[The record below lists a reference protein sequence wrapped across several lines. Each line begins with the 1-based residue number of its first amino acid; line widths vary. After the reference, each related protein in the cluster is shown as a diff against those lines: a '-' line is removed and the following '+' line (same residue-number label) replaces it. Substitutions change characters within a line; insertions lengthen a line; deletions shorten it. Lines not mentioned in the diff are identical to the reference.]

1 MLIGLNKN
9 HNPLP
14 HFRVAS
20 DANDIWKIASK
31 KRSYVFISVFFYLV
45 KRKRSSWHVN
55 AYVKLRP
62 TRPGFTVS
70 RYTMENSDEKM
81 IRRLKQEDNNLERTN
96 YQWTIKSATTFLE
109 RCRKVVLEILFEKSG
124 LRKMVLQTWIFFW
137 FEKSGWPEKKWKLEE
152 PLFYT
157 FLEKWLQI
165 KWLNG
170 L

>member
-20 DANDIWKIASK
+20 DAKNIWKIASK

-109 RCRKVVLEILFEKSG
+109 RCRKVVLEICLKKTGS
-124 LRKMVLQTWIFFW
+124 RKMVLQTCIFF
-137 FEKSGWPEKKWKLEE
+137 SGSRKVADQKKGGFIL
-152 PLFYT
+152 
-157 FLEKWLQI
+157 
-165 KWLNG
+165 
-170 L
+170 